1 MRTAPTVWPCGT
13 GPARSAAT
21 GRPSP
26 SAGVVSRGYN
36 GAMLLLLT
44 IVILAVFVGLLVRE
58 DIAARPLDWLARRVP
73 PSGVEFEA
81 PPGVPLPRRLSSL
94 IPAGRAW
101 LDDEDRIHVTDGYA
115 LGKPLICPPCA
126 AWWLAVLGTVVAL
139 ALGAEAVT
147 LLAPPSAFI
156 LASLVVS

>member
-1 MRTAPTVWPCGT
+1 
-13 GPARSAAT
+13 
-21 GRPSP
+21 
-26 SAGVVSRGYN
+26 
-36 GAMLLLLT
+36 MLLALT
-44 IVILAVFVGLLVRE
+44 IVILAVFAGLLVRE

-73 PSGVEFEA
+73 PSGVEFDA
-81 PPGVPLPRRLSSL
+81 PRGAALPRRLSSL

-115 LGKPLICPPCA
+115 VGKPLICPPCA
-126 AWWLAVLGTVVAL
+126 AWWLAVLGTIVAL

-156 LASLVVS
+156 VASLVVS

>member
-1 MRTAPTVWPCGT
+1 
-13 GPARSAAT
+13 
-21 GRPSP
+21 
-26 SAGVVSRGYN
+26 
-36 GAMLLLLT
+36 MLLALT
-44 IVILAVFVGLLVRE
+44 IVILATFAGLLVRE

-73 PSGVEFEA
+73 PSGVEFDA

-101 LDDEDRIHVTDGYA
+101 LDDQDRIHVTEGYA

-139 ALGAEAVT
+139 TLGAEAVT
-147 LLAPPSAFI
+147 LLAPPSAFV

>member
-1 MRTAPTVWPCGT
+1 MSDPV
-13 GPARSAAT
+13 
-21 GRPSP
+21 
-26 SAGVVSRGYN
+26 
-36 GAMLLLLT
+36 
-44 IVILAVFVGLLVRE
+44 
-58 DIAARPLDWLARRVP
+58 RPLGGLAPRVP
-73 PSGVEFEA
+73 PSGVRRDA
-81 PPGVPLPRRLSSL
+81 RRGAARPRRRSSL

-126 AWWLAVLGTVVAL
+126 AWWLAVLGTIVAL